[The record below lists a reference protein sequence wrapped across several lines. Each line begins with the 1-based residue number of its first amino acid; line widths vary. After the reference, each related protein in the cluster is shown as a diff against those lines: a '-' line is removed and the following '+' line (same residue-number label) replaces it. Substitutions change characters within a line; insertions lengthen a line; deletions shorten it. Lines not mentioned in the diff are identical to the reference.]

1 MMFGL
6 PLGFLVE
13 GSVAVLLVVTLA
25 YCFMLNERLKR
36 LHNDRDLLQVM
47 VADLIQAT
55 TLANSA
61 IKDLKTTAVEADAIL
76 SARLEEAESFGIE
89 LANHINAGASL
100 MERIAKITAI
110 ARHSQSIEQPVV
122 EEPNRVQSALQA
134 LQSRPRM
141 RGQAA

>member
-1 MMFGL
+1 MFGL

-13 GSVAVLLVVTLA
+13 GSVTVLLVVTLA

-36 LHNDRDLLQVM
+36 LHNDRDLLKVM

-61 IKDLKTTAVEADAIL
+61 IKDLKTTAIEADAIL
-76 SARLEEAESFGIE
+76 GSRLEEAERFGIE
-89 LANHINAGASL
+89 LANHVNAGASL

-122 EEPNRVQSALQA
+122 IEETNRVQSALQA

>member
-1 MMFGL
+1 MFGL

-76 SARLEEAESFGIE
+76 SARLEEAERFGIE

-100 MERIAKITAI
+100 MERISKITAI